1 MALSLAPLSLNLAK
15 SKPELINENTYLVP
29 SQFDS
34 NKKYK
39 VTHLDSYS
47 CECKDFQTRGKDKGM
62 FCKHIKAIQFY
73 LAFKNTSSFSNNK
86 AIYTIIFI
94 VLFAVLDEI
103 HQINTP
109 GRFFSVH
116 DILTD
121 SFASIAITSL
131 FNSSICARIAC
142 SCVV

>member
-1 MALSLAPLSLNLAK
+1 MKKSLIYWFIVYVICFIIFFYSGK
-15 SKPELINENTYLVP
+15 STVP
-29 SQFDS
+29 SQVYILSTWD
-34 NKKYK
+34 
-39 VTHLDSYS
+39 VILHLIEYS
-47 CECKDFQTRGKDKGM
+47 ILSF
-62 FCKHIKAIQFY
+62 FVY

-103 HQINTP
+103 HQIKTP

-131 FNSSICARIAC
+131 FNL
-142 SCVV
+142 